1 MVNVTCAS
9 CGTTVDI
16 DTGRGFGFC
25 VNCGTRLSVGVTGSS
40 SYSGGGRVRVTVM
53 TPSAPAKLSGSFE
66 YFGFI
71 WDGVDLNTRR
81 LSEVLVID
89 TTAGTHTLEVRQLN
103 GGLFGSKV
111 AKASGSFNVCGDT
124 VINVF
129 AEGDHLV
136 LSTSGSTPS
145 FVGSEPPSSNS
156 GLSIH

>member
-9 CGTTVDI
+9 CGTIVDI
-16 DTGRGFGFC
+16 DSGRGFGFC

-40 SYSGGGRVRVTVM
+40 SYSGGCRVRVTIL

-71 WDGVDLNTRR
+71 WDGVDQNTRR
-81 LSEVLVID
+81 LSETLVID
-89 TTAGTHTLEVRQLN
+89 TVPGTHTLEVRQLN
-103 GGLFGSKV
+103 GSLFGNKV
-111 AKASGSFNVCGDT
+111 AKTSGSFDVCGDIT
-124 VINVF
+124 INVF

-136 LSTSGSTPS
+136 LSTSGSTS
-145 FVGSEPPSSNS
+145 SYGGSSPPSSNS